1 MERVIPAF
9 RSMLAQVPDPRK
21 ARGQRHP
28 WTALLLL
35 VVGGLLSGANS
46 QRAVARWGAG
56 LAPPWPQQL
65 GLTRSAS
72 PSRATLHRVLT
83 QVDVVQREAVL
94 GRWLPAVRGAWQHS
108 TAQWLDGIAVDGKT
122 LCGARRL
129 GARDAHLVSACGHQ
143 PGVVLGEVAVPDKS
157 NELSA
162 VGPLLEALLLA
173 GETVTFDA
181 QFTQWAVATQVVQQ
195 GGAYFMVVKGNQP
208 TLLADIRRATAW
220 PARRLGEAH
229 TVRLAHGRIETRT
242 LVAADARDI
251 AWPHARQVLRL
262 ERRFV
267 HKRTGRVRSADTVY
281 AVTSLAPDQAG
292 PADLL
297 HLWQAHW
304 SIEDSLHW
312 VRDVVFGEDHA
323 TTRTAHAAQALA
335 AFRNRVISLL
345 HLWHRP
351 DISAARAEFAGHPA
365 ALCRQ
370 LGLSP
375 PGL

>member
-1 MERVIPAF
+1 MNTTVPSLRA
-9 RSMLAQVPDPRK
+9 MLAQVPDPRK

-28 WTALLLL
+28 WSALLLL
-35 VVGGLLSGANS
+35 LVGGLLSGANS

-56 LAPPWPQQL
+56 LAPAWQQRL
-65 GLTRSAS
+65 GLTRAYS
-72 PSRATLHRVLT
+72 PSRATLHRLLT
-83 QVDVVQREAVL
+83 TLDVPQLEGVL
-94 GRWLPAVRGAWQHS
+94 GHWLQAVRGAWRHS

-129 GARDAHLVSACGHQ
+129 GARDTHLVSACCHQ
-143 PGVVLGEVAVPDKS
+143 RALVLGEVAVADKH

-162 VGPLLEALLLA
+162 VGPLLAALLLP

-208 TLLADIRRATAW
+208 TLLADIQRATAW
-220 PARRLGEAH
+220 PARRLGEAR
-229 TVRLAHGRIETRT
+229 TVRLAHGRIEERT

-267 HKRTGRVRSADTVY
+267 HKSTGRVLSQDTAY
-281 AVTSLAPDQAG
+281 AVTALPSTVAAPTA
-292 PADLL
+292 LL
-297 HLWQAHW
+297 QLWQAHW
-304 SIEDSLHW
+304 CIENRLHW
-312 VRDVVFGEDHA
+312 VRDVVFGEDLA
-323 TTRTAHAAQALA
+323 TTRTAHAPQALA
-335 AFRNRVISLL
+335 AFRNLAISLL
-345 HLWHRP
+345 HLWRAP
-351 DISAARAEFAGHPA
+351 TITATRAYFAAHPA
-365 ALCRQ
+365 ALFRQ

>member
-1 MERVIPAF
+1 MTTAIPAL
-9 RSMLAQVPDPRK
+9 RPMLAQVPDPRK
-21 ARGQRHP
+21 ARGRRHP

-35 VVGGLLSGANS
+35 LIGGLLSGANS
-46 QRAVARWGAG
+46 QRAVARWSAG
-56 LAPPWPQQL
+56 LAPTWQQRV
-65 GLTRSAS
+65 GLTRPYS
-72 PSRATLHRVLT
+72 PSRATLQRLLAE
-83 QVDVVQREAVL
+83 VDVLQLEAVL
-94 GRWLPAVRGAWQHS
+94 SSWAQAVRGAWRHS

-122 LCGARRL
+122 LRGARRL
-129 GARDAHLVSACGHQ
+129 GARDTHLVSACCQQH
-143 PGVVLGEVAVPDKS
+143 GVVLGEVAVPEKS

-162 VGPLLEALLLA
+162 VGPLLEALLLT

-220 PARRLGEAH
+220 PARWLGEAR
-229 TVRLAHGRIETRT
+229 TVRLAHGRIEERM

-262 ERRFV
+262 HRRFV
-267 HKRTGRVRSADTVY
+267 HKRTGRVLSDETVY
-281 AVTSLAPDQAG
+281 AVTSLPPAQAS

-297 HLWQAHW
+297 RLWQAHW
-304 SIEDSLHW
+304 GIENRLHW

-323 TTRTAHAAQALA
+323 TTRTAHAPQALA
-335 AFRNRVISLL
+335 ACRNLVISLL
-345 HLWHRP
+345 HLWQRP
-351 DISAARAEFAGHPA
+351 DITAARADFASHPA
-365 ALCRQ
+365 ALFRQ
-370 LGLSP
+370 FGLSP